1 MSDTKVTSP
10 DPDAARPAHNSQGS
24 TPLPES
30 IPRATIWPA
39 VLALGIVAGV
49 WGVLTSLYMTVV
61 GIIVSIV
68 GIGGWIRE
76 IMLENSEA

>member
-1 MSDTKVTSP
+1 MSDAKVISNG
-10 DPDAARPAHNSQGS
+10 PDATRPTPDSQGS

-39 VLALGIVAGV
+39 VLALGIVASV
-49 WGVLTSLYMTVV
+49 WGVLTSLYLTVAGV
-61 GIIVSIV
+61 IVSIV

-76 IMLENSEA
+76 IMLENSES

>member
-1 MSDTKVTSP
+1 MTDTKAMSP
-10 DPDAARPAHNSQGS
+10 EPDTARGTTVSQGS
-24 TPLPES
+24 RPLPES

-49 WGVLTSLYMTVV
+49 WGVLTSLYLTIAGVL
-61 GIIVSIV
+61 VSIV

-76 IMLENSEA
+76 IILENSES

>member
-1 MSDTKVTSP
+1 MSDTKAISP
-10 DPDAARPAHNSQGS
+10 DPDTARDTPVSQGNA
-24 TPLPES
+24 PLPKS

-49 WGVLTSLYMTVV
+49 WGVLTSLYLTIAGV
-61 GIIVSIV
+61 IVSVV

-76 IMLENSEA
+76 IVFENSES